1 MDFADHR
8 AIYLQVGDYICEK
21 ILQNEWLDNAKIPS
35 IREIAIIL
43 EVNPNTVVK
52 AYNDLENNH
61 IIHKERG
68 IGYFVTNGARETI
81 KQLKRKTFLAR
92 DLPNIFKTLK
102 ILEIDVKDL
111 EKIYLEGN
119 HENE

>member
-1 MDFADHR
+1 MEFTDHR
-8 AIYLQVGDYICEK
+8 AIYLQVGDYICER
-21 ILQNEWLDNAKIPS
+21 ILQNEWTDNTKIPS
-35 IREIAIIL
+35 IREIAITL

-52 AYNDLENNH
+52 AYNDLEGNH

-68 IGYFVTNGARETI
+68 IGYFVTSGARETI
-81 KQLKRKTFLAR
+81 KQLKRKVFLER

-102 ILEIDVKDL
+102 LLQIDIKDL
-111 EKIYLEGN
+111 EKFYQEEH